1 MARVRVRLRISLGLG
16 LGLGLGHIFL
26 YGMTPLNPKALFT
39 RER

>member
-1 MARVRVRLRISLGLG
+1 MARVRVRLRVSLG